1 VPPAAMADYTNAHSV
16 LMDLNAG
23 CALSEGP
30 SSSTEAPLRRSE
42 TPRALSPLS
51 LLQNRYRAAK
61 LELFLNPDPR
71 RAVGELRELLREY
84 HVYYPPEHEVV
95 DGLRRCIQSGFQ

>member
-1 VPPAAMADYTNAHSV
+1 MADYTNAHSV

-23 CALSEGP
+23 CAPPEGP
-30 SSSTEAPLRRSE
+30 SSSTEVPSRRSE
-42 TPRALSPLS
+42 IPRVLSPLS

-71 RAVGELRELLREY
+71 RAVGELMDLWRGY
-84 HVYYPPEHEVV
+84 HVYYPLEHESLMV
-95 DGLRRCIQSGFQ
+95 